1 MSKFWNPYNYRRLF
15 NLAIFLIVLGG
26 VLSIIELLT
35 ENSSSIFISGV
46 ALIILINVFK
56 SKFH

>member
-46 ALIILINVFK
+46 ALIILINIFK